1 MEQRNGR
8 GIRQGNRIAKEF
20 YNNELPI
27 YTYCSE
33 LSLDTFKYQLLHTK
47 DFLIRQIK
55 NDSIDPALRVIRE
68 MDGDS
73 EGGQSYG
80 EILANLSGNTD
91 ILEKIRLETLINKLE
106 KSKKSFEAE
115 VFDAIEKAK
124 KIASLLPENEK
135 NIEKT
140 FQDVLYAQ
148 EHLQKREDPILN
160 THRVVFEG
168 LSLNGAPIESRKE
181 YGEVLHQM
189 IHDGLYMKQPNEV
202 VNIAQVYGLNLQA
215 QKYEGLFTKGVEI
228 RLWLTGPSETN
239 YQFKFQYSWCDGQ
252 FDGKNIVEF

>member
-1 MEQRNGR
+1 
-8 GIRQGNRIAKEF
+8 
-20 YNNELPI
+20 
-27 YTYCSE
+27 
-33 LSLDTFKYQLLHTK
+33 
-47 DFLIRQIK
+47 
-55 NDSIDPALRVIRE
+55 
-68 MDGDS
+68 
-73 EGGQSYG
+73 
-80 EILANLSGNTD
+80 
-91 ILEKIRLETLINKLE
+91 
-106 KSKKSFEAE
+106 

-181 YGEVLHQM
+181 YGEILHQM

-228 RLWLTGPSETN
+228 RLWLTGIRDKLSI
-239 YQFKFQYSWCDGQ
+239 QLLQYSWCDGQ
-252 FDGKNIVEF
+252 FDGENTAEL